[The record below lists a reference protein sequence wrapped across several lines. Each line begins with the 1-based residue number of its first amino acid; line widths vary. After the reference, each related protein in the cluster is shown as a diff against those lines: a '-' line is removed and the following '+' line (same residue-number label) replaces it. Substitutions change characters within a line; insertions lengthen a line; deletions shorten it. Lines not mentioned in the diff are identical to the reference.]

1 MLIVRDFFKAFDILL
16 ECEKSTDGIKMFL
29 PKRFKK
35 DINVNQKSI
44 FLNAMMLFD
53 IRNAIVSLFRNG
65 FIKSLE

>member
-16 ECEKSTDGIKMFL
+16 ECEKSTDGIKVFL

>member
-65 FIKSLE
+65 FIKSLK

>member
-44 FLNAMMLFD
+44 FLNAMILFD